1 MGKREKVLEKAR
13 DCWKKGRAPCPKAW
27 VRAKGGGQ
35 GRGGGGQGTAPPQH
49 PKAPPLPPPPRGAPG
64 PAWPCRAWSCA
75 PWPWSSSSSSPSS
88 SSSASWSPSPPK
100 VTPGPLPGLGLDA
113 VRFWGAHGGD
123 VPPGMLLV
131 EGLLVVWVPLPERP
145 WWTPKVLGCPSPPRH
160 SPVEHAAAL
169 VSP

>member
-1 MGKREKVLEKAR
+1 MGKKEKVLEKAR

-27 VRAKGGGQ
+27 AHAKGGGQ

-49 PKAPPLPPPPRGAPG
+49 PKAPLLPPPPRGAPG

-75 PWPWSSSSSSPSS
+75 PWPWSSSSSLPSS

-123 VPPGMLLV
+123 VTPGDAPPGGAAGGV
-131 EGLLVVWVPLPERP
+131 GASPRTSVVDPRGFGVPFTAPS
-145 WWTPKVLGCPSPPRH
+145 WTR
-160 SPVEHAAAL
+160 
-169 VSP
+169 